1 MNRWCFLMKWLVL
14 LHVISAVVGLGPA
27 YSFPLILKKEKSLT
41 EVKRM
46 VDLVARLEV
55 LPKMFGGLTLIS
67 GLLLVWL
74 GNYGTFFTLWI
85 GGALVLFILAE
96 IVIIGYLTPAAKRLS
111 TLLSELCKQGETKTN
126 EHSLALLAKVRNYH
140 ITSCV
145 IVLVI
150 IALMV
155 IKPV

>member
-1 MNRWCFLMKWLVL
+1 MKWLVL
-14 LHVISAVVGLGPA
+14 LHVVSAIVGLGPA

-96 IVIIGYLTPAAKRLS
+96 IVIIGYLTPAAKKLS
-111 TLLSELCKQGETKTN
+111 ALLSELCERGETETN
-126 EHSLALLAKVRNYH
+126 EHSSALLAKVRNYH

-155 IKPV
+155 VKPV